1 MKTAANLLL
10 ALASLAAGVALCEA
24 ALRVFHPRYE
34 YAAGPP
40 QRDYYERRLYR
51 RPDTGERHLV
61 VYNNLGARQHRNF
74 GERDL
79 AQGVNLAFF
88 GDSFTENRRLP
99 VQYSFTEVLD
109 FLLNLDPPQHA
120 RADTPRINVLNFG
133 QSGTGPAQQYR
144 LYRSLAVK
152 RRLRHVFYV
161 HCRNDVDDLRDAA
174 QHDLQGVAGIVRKA
188 LSPWLRA
195 LSRLHLTYLA
205 LDAWQRLG
213 FDELAPRHFGM
224 SESDA
229 LAAMDGLLRM
239 WRQEVEANG
248 GAFHVV
254 LLPTPDGD
262 RWFRETE
269 ALASWDVVD
278 LAECFDER
286 IPNYNYADW
295 RFETDWHWNE
305 AGNMVAAHCL
315 YRLLEGILG
324 LPTRADAELARTRG
338 AYYRAF
344 RDSDDWIG
352 RRWMPGPPWALPG
365 APADGRASRILA
377 RYLALQ
383 EDAPALQEHA
393 ASKRI
398 GPVVL
403 AKAMRAG
410 EQILR
415 PGDGW
420 SVLLSREHRL
430 VVLKKNPCRARET
443 GEALF
448 MRVVPWSPA
457 DLGIAERPQGFHVV
471 SSWFLQDALRRTAGA
486 AGGECVLPVRL
497 GEAPVASVVVG
508 ERDNSG
514 VILWRS
520 EFAVDPLGQWRRVA
534 AEHRQR
540 YRTIA
545 RTPPAARSAWN
556 VHALPA
562 RRELALLKEPCAVAD
577 TLGRFFVRLRP
588 ADEQSQRIETRPD
601 GYFEI
606 PRLVFENFGLRS
618 VAMFDDK
625 CWMTV
630 PLPQWGIRA
639 VWVGQTEPEVQGR
652 SPRWQA
658 KFYWDVDVLRRA
670 YRAVAGAKPAA
681 TGAFDLHRR
690 GRTLIYV
697 RQPCVEGDTRQRFF
711 LHVLRRAI
719 EGRHHS
725 HTNLDFDFGE
735 RGARFDGKCV
745 AVVPLPE
752 APPSSATPIVRLR
765 TGQFSSAGEIWAV
778 EWLNKA

>member
-1 MKTAANLLL
+1 MRTAANLLL
-10 ALASLAAGVALCEA
+10 ALASLTAGVALCEA

-40 QRDYYERRLYR
+40 QRDYYSRRLHP

-61 VYNNLGARQHRNF
+61 VYNNLGSRQHRDF
-74 GERDL
+74 SERDL
-79 AQGVNLAFF
+79 AEGVNLAFF
-88 GDSFTENRRLP
+88 GDSFTENTYLP
-99 VQYSFTEVLD
+99 VQYAFTEVLD
-109 FLLNLDPPQHA
+109 FLLNLDSPHT

-133 QSGTGPAQQYR
+133 QTGTGPARQYR
-144 LYRSLAVK
+144 LYQSLAVK

-174 QHDLQGVAGIVRKA
+174 QHDLQGVAGIARKA

-205 LDAWQRLG
+205 LDGWQRLG
-213 FDELAPRHFGM
+213 FDELAPRHFDM

-229 LAAMDGLLRM
+229 LAAMDGLLRR
-239 WRQEVEANG
+239 WRREVEANG

-254 LLPTPDGD
+254 VLPLPHDPG
-262 RWFRETE
+262 WFQKTE

-286 IPNYNYADW
+286 IPDYNYADW

-315 YRLLEGILG
+315 YRLLEGILD
-324 LPTRADAELARTRG
+324 LPTRADADLARARG

-344 RDSDDWIG
+344 RDSDDWRG
-352 RRWMPGPPWALPG
+352 RRWMPGPPWTLPG
-365 APADGRASRILA
+365 PSADGRASRILA

-383 EDAPALQEHA
+383 EDAPAFQEHT
-393 ASKRI
+393 ASERI

-415 PGDGW
+415 SGDGW
-420 SVLLSREHRL
+420 SALLSREHRL
-430 VVLKKNPCRARET
+430 VVLQKNPCRARET

-457 DLGIAERPQGFHVV
+457 DLWIQDRPQGFRVV
-471 SSWFLQDALRRTAGA
+471 ESQFLQDALRRTAGA
-486 AGGECVLPVRL
+486 AGGGCVLPVHL

-514 VILWRS
+514 AILWKS
-520 EFAVDPLGQWRRVA
+520 EFAVDPLGQWRHVA
-534 AEHRQR
+534 AEHGQR

-562 RRELALLKEPCAVAD
+562 RHELALLKEPCAVAD
-577 TLGRFFVRLRP
+577 TLGRFFVRLWP
-588 ADEQSQRIETRPD
+588 ADGHSQRIETRPE

-606 PRLVFENFGLRS
+606 PRLLFENFGMRS
-618 VAMFDDK
+618 FAMFDDK
-625 CWMTV
+625 CLMQV
-630 PLPQWGIRA
+630 RLPHWTIRA
-639 VWVGQTEPEVQGR
+639 VWVGQTEPEVQGGG
-652 SPRWQA
+652 PGWQA
-658 KFYWDVDVLRRA
+658 KFHWDVNALRRA
-670 YRAVAGAKPAA
+670 YRSVAGAKPAA
-681 TGAFDLHRR
+681 TGVFDLHRR

-697 RQPCVEGDTRQRFF
+697 RQPCVETDTRHRFF
-711 LHVLRRAI
+711 LHVYARS
-719 EGRHHS
+719 EDGHHS
-725 HTNLDFDFGE
+725 HTNVDFDFGE

-752 APPSSATPIVRLR
+752 AAAPIVRLY
-765 TGQFSSAGEIWAV
+765 TGQFSPAGETWAV
-778 EWLNKA
+778 EWPNEA

>member
-1 MKTAANLLL
+1 MKAVSNLLL
-10 ALASLAAGVALCEA
+10 ALASLAAGMCLCEA
-24 ALRVFHPRYE
+24 ILRLFHPRYE

-40 QRDYYERRLYR
+40 QRDYYSQRLYP
-51 RPDTGERHLV
+51 RPDTGEPHLV
-61 VYNNLGARQHRNF
+61 VYNNLGSRQHRDF
-74 GERDL
+74 SEDDL

-88 GDSFTENRRLP
+88 GDSFTENNYLP

-109 FLLNLDPPQHA
+109 FLLNQHPQH
-120 RADTPRINVLNFG
+120 PRINVLNFG
-133 QSGTGPAQQYR
+133 QNGTGPARQYR

-161 HCRNDVDDLRDAA
+161 HCPENDIDDLRDATR
-174 QHDLQGVAGIVRKA
+174 HDTQISGLVGKA
-188 LSPWLRA
+188 FSPWLRA

-213 FDELAPRHFGM
+213 FDELAPRHFDM
-224 SESDA
+224 SVPDA
-229 LAAMDGLLRM
+229 VAAMDGLLRM

-365 APADGRASRILA
+365 APADDRASRILA
-377 RYLALQ
+377 RYLALR
-383 EDAPALQEHA
+383 ENAPAIREHVVPA
-393 ASKRI
+393 RI

-403 AKAMRAG
+403 AKAMESG
-410 EQILR
+410 EQVLR
-415 PGDGW
+415 RRDGW
-420 SVLLSREHRL
+420 NAQLSRKHRL
-430 VVLKKNPCRARET
+430 VVLKKNPCEARET

-457 DLGIAERPQGFHVV
+457 HLAIGDRPQGFGVV
-471 SSWFLQDALRRTAGA
+471 ASRFIQKAFRRTAGA
-486 AGGECVLPVRL
+486 AGGECVLPMHI
-497 GEAPVASVVVG
+497 GAAPVASVVVG
-508 ERDNSG
+508 ERDDG
-514 VILWRS
+514 GETLWKS
-520 EFAVDPLGQWRRVA
+520 EFAVDPPRVWRRA
-534 AEHRQR
+534 RREYRQR
-540 YRTIA
+540 YLAIA
-545 RTPPAARSAWN
+545 RTPPAARSEWN
-556 VHALPA
+556 IHALPA

-577 TLGRFFVRLRP
+577 TVGRFFVRLWP
-588 ADEQSQRIETRPD
+588 ADGQAVGRVERGD
-601 GYFEI
+601 GHFEI
-606 PRLVFENFGLRS
+606 SGEFQTERLNSF
-618 VAMFDDK
+618 AMFDDK
-625 CWMTV
+625 CLMQV
-630 PLPQWGIRA
+630 GLPHWTIRA
-639 VWVGQTEPEVQGR
+639 VWVGQTEPEVQEG
-652 SPRWQA
+652 PGWQA
-658 KFYWDVDVLRRA
+658 KFYWDVDALRRA
-670 YRAVAGAKPAA
+670 YRAVAVAKPAA

-690 GRTLIYV
+690 GRTLVYV

-711 LHVLRRAI
+711 LHVLRSARP
-719 EGRHHS
+719 EDGHQSR
-725 HTNLDFDFGE
+725 TNLDFDFGE
-735 RGARFDGKCV
+735 RGARFDRKCV

-752 APPSSATPIVRLR
+752 AAPSSALPIVRLR